1 MTSCVFTELTEICKS
16 ASQKSVLVSIIHV
29 GYLFCESPVLW
40 KISVI
45 RWHYHW
51 TIFVSKKLE
60 QDLKPKEIKLPIIKQ
75 QCIVYT
81 FSCDLY
87 TYADNVGYTARHLYQ
102 WIVEHKNLAIRKL
115 LAEAHGQLDNPIE
128 DQSAKVSNKVWMP
141 NSWNAVY
148 KRDEAKLEHPG
159 RSNLCKTIHLNYR
172 SWHFILGFQW
182 SFVYLVLILCNRHL
196 FFDLIMMLVEC
207 QNIVFLTF

>member
-1 MTSCVFTELTEICKS
+1 MEQSSPHTIMTSCVFTELTEICKS

-87 TYADNVGYTARHLYQ
+87 TLMQIMLGIQPDISTNALLN
-102 WIVEHKNLAIRKL
+102 IRTWLSGNSLQKL
-115 LAEAHGQLDNPIE
+115 MGN
-128 DQSAKVSNKVWMP
+128 
-141 NSWNAVY
+141 
-148 KRDEAKLEHPG
+148 
-159 RSNLCKTIHLNYR
+159 
-172 SWHFILGFQW
+172 
-182 SFVYLVLILCNRHL
+182 
-196 FFDLIMMLVEC
+196 
-207 QNIVFLTF
+207 